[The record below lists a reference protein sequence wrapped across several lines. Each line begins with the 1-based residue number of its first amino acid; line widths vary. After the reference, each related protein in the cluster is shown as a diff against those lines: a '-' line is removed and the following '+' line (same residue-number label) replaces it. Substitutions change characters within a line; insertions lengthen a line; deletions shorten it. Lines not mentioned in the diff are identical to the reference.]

1 MSSVYTRPIPEGGRA
16 KPCPHTLVW
25 VSCEEDGYV
34 GQCVKC
40 AVWGPKRESYE
51 EAKLAFDEVW
61 GTKA

>member
-1 MSSVYTRPIPEGGRA
+1 MSSAFTRAKPEGGRA
-16 KPCPHTLVW
+16 KPCPHTRVW

-40 AVWGPKRESYE
+40 AAWGPKCESYK
-51 EAKLAFDEVW
+51 EAKLAFDEVL

>member
-1 MSSVYTRPIPEGGRA
+1 MKLQFTNENERA
-16 KPCPHTLVW
+16 EPCPHTRVW

-40 AVWGPKRESYE
+40 AAWGPKRESYE
-51 EAKLAFDEVW
+51 EAKPAFDEVC